1 VQSSGRMPLPK
12 IRFSSLPR
20 PVWEHILARV
30 EERQISLQDLRRLQD
45 WVNAAP
51 GAPEGDWY
59 KDFGSFM
66 ICGSGE
72 FPKTVLTKGHDS
84 IWDSHRIAAIEESPT
99 IRPEAAIRHF
109 RGLMKITGQ
118 ICLSIGVSVSAL

>member
-1 VQSSGRMPLPK
+1 MPLPK

-45 WVNAAP
+45 WVNAGPWAP
-51 GAPEGDWY
+51 AGDWY

-66 ICGSGE
+66 ICGDGE
-72 FPKTVLTKGHDS
+72 FPKTVLTGGMAPFGT
-84 IWDSHRIAAIEESPT
+84 RIE
-99 IRPEAAIRHF
+99 
-109 RGLMKITGQ
+109 
-118 ICLSIGVSVSAL
+118 

>member
-1 VQSSGRMPLPK
+1 MQSSGRMPLPK

-51 GAPEGDWY
+51 GAPSLCTWLHCRPSDAGIPLRFWSIDV
-59 KDFGSFM
+59 
-66 ICGSGE
+66 SGTSRDLCSAPIPE
-72 FPKTVLTKGHDS
+72 LCTSRRRSARSESRRFP
-84 IWDSHRIAAIEESPT
+84 
-99 IRPEAAIRHF
+99 
-109 RGLMKITGQ
+109 
-118 ICLSIGVSVSAL
+118 